1 MSGKI
6 FSLGGTNVADIMRKM
21 RVLDNTNNVGSY
33 PFPRQQKI
41 QPFRGK
47 TISLVAGWN
56 NIYTVPAGKI
66 AICGADSSLGS
77 NSFWWRND
85 TGSSTASDMMVGINV
100 GGTFYQMYTKSAAVT
115 SGSAVNHYLGPVVLS
130 AGDSIA
136 VNVTVAGNYYFANF
150 KDSNPYTVL
159 ELDADPVV
167 QESKYGFR
175 VASWKN
181 FNVPTT
187 LTTVYTVPTGY
198 RALKSM
204 EYKYYGSNWFNP
216 TAGTITI
223 QFHNLLPGQTASATT
238 DAMYGVLISSLNAVG
253 PNGYILPGIYPTG
266 STVQIAGSAA
276 GMYNTG
282 YMFEIPERYF
292 TY

>member
-1 MSGKI
+1 MSGQI

-33 PFPRQQKI
+33 PLPRQQKI

-47 TISLVAGWN
+47 TLNLVAGWN

-66 AICGADSSLGS
+66 AICGAYATHGGNTL
-77 NSFWWRND
+77 WWRND
-85 TGSSTASDMMVGINV
+85 TGSTTASDMMVGINV
-100 GGTFYQMYTKSAAVT
+100 GGTFYQMYTKSAAVA
-115 SGSAVNHYLGPVVLS
+115 SGNNAVGNIGPVVLS

-136 VNVTVAGNYYFANF
+136 VNVTVAGNYYFANL
-150 KDSNPYTVL
+150 KDSDPYTVL

-198 RALKSM
+198 RALKSI
-204 EYKYYGSNWFNP
+204 EYRYFGSHWFNP
-216 TAGTITI
+216 TAGAITV
-223 QFHNLLPGQTASATT
+223 QFHNLLPGQAASAST
-238 DAMYGVLISSLNAVG
+238 DAMYGVSINSLNG
-253 PNGYILPGIYPTG
+253 TSSNGYILPGIYPAG